1 MRIMTS
7 KSWLVILSV
16 GLLLIMFSN
25 GLAQPLATAM
35 LLNGLAIAGLAGLQ
49 LLRRRKKNP
58 DKHTNHSQEE

>member
-1 MRIMTS
+1 
-7 KSWLVILSV
+7 V

-49 LLRRRKKNP
+49 LLRRHKKNP